1 MTTSIL
7 YCLVT
12 GSAITDVYKNK
23 IFNVW
28 LLCGFV
34 TGVALSFFGAGN
46 DQSILLLI
54 LRAAITFLL
63 LLPVYLIKGIGG
75 GDLKLLTSISIFLST
90 EEMISIV
97 VIAFFI
103 GAFFGLIKVIKK
115 KNLHQT
121 IHFALPILIS
131 TLLVTGKCILI

>member
-34 TGVALSFFGAGN
+34 TGVSLSFFGAGN
-46 DQSILLLI
+46 DQSILFLI

-103 GAFFGLIKVIKK
+103 GAVFGLIKVIKK